1 VRERHPR
8 SAWHL
13 LMVPLCVAGIAG
25 AWIGIVLALL
35 KFRGLLCPGGAF
47 LCNGTRVGNIF
58 LHVAPGFPALAIGL
72 IVGNFLFWCI
82 PVARAAS
89 EQEMPGRADK
99 VYRTSQVGLAKL
111 GVVLAGIAL
120 PVSLLGASNLFAL
133 TADRMYYRPMFS
145 VTTRSYDWAS
155 VRRIE
160 TGCFRGKSTSYNFVV
175 TLADGRRIDLMEES
189 PQEFW
194 EAYPQVQA
202 ALRGQSYEFSSAGL
216 VGSCVAAAPQ
226 RWLQILANRPTE

>member
-1 VRERHPR
+1 M
-8 SAWHL
+8 
-13 LMVPLCVAGIAG
+13 LMVPLCVVGIAG

-47 LCNGTRVGNIF
+47 LCNGTRMGNIF

-82 PVARAAS
+82 PAARAATG
-89 EQEMPGRADK
+89 QELPGRADK
-99 VYRTSQVGLAKL
+99 VYRASQVGLAKFAA
-111 GVVLAGIAL
+111 VLAGMAL

-133 TADRMYYRPMFS
+133 TAERIYYRPMFA
-145 VTTRSYDWAS
+145 VTTRSYDWGS
-155 VRRIE
+155 VKRIE

-226 RWLQILANRPTE
+226 RWLAILANRPTE